1 MIFCDII
8 VHVFYKTDGNILIK
22 HFMFL
27 FALMYTYQQPLT
39 KQYQTYNT
47 VLVAALIK
55 TFSVIIN
62 TYVYIKWISKFAIQ
76 FNFKV

>member
-1 MIFCDII
+1 
-8 VHVFYKTDGNILIK
+8 
-22 HFMFL
+22 
-27 FALMYTYQQPLT
+27 MYTYQQPLT

-76 FNFKV
+76 FNFKVWYYIGSNEKINVPFLEYKYKSG